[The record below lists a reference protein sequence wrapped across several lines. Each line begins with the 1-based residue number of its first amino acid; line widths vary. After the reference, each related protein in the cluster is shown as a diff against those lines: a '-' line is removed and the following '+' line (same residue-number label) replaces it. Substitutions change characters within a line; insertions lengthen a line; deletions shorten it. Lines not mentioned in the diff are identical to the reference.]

1 MEIIP
6 AVAGN
11 TNIVINAEFVKL
23 SIYNSTLA
31 NAIVNGN
38 ECTIQVSGN
47 TNWTSIGA
55 SSNVVG
61 TTFTANGAG
70 TGNGTAYVTSV
81 YTFSSAYQF
90 ETFGNTTYTPLGGLL
105 AVGVQQ
111 RDLRVTSA
119 DTSLTLSGIA
129 GNNIQLV
136 LDNTIRG
143 SKVEIYRGFYSNNYI
158 LDTANVAK
166 RFTGIVTSYNISE
179 DWDEDNNM
187 DNFSVTINCSSYK
200 SVLENRVAG
209 RKTNQQSWQVFDS
222 TDSSMNNVYSI
233 AGTQFDFGKKPGP
246 TRPNPSGAGL
256 EGGITRDSTEN
267 FEQP

>member
-1 MEIIP
+1 MQNIP
-6 AVAGN
+6 AVASDPN
-11 TNIVINAEFVKL
+11 FVINAEFVKL

-31 NAIVNGN
+31 NAISAGN

-47 TNWTSIGA
+47 TNWTAMGA
-55 SSNVVG
+55 NSNVAG
-61 TTFTANGAG
+61 TTFTATGAG

-81 YTFSSAYQF
+81 YTFSSAYKP
-90 ETFGNTTYTPLGGLL
+90 ETISGTTYTPLGGLL

-119 DTSLTLSGIA
+119 DTSLSLSGIS

-143 SKVEIYRGFYSNNYI
+143 SKVEIVRGFYDNNFNLTSN
-158 LDTANVAK
+158 AH
-166 RFTGIVTSYNISE
+166 RFTGIVTSYNITE
-179 DWDEDNNM
+179 DRQEKD
-187 DNFSVTINCSSYK
+187 DNFTVTINCSSYK
-200 SVLENRVAG
+200 AVLENRVAG
-209 RKTNQQSWQVFDS
+209 RKTNKQSWQVFNS
-222 TDSSMNNVYSI
+222 LDSSMNNVYSI
-233 AGTQFDFGKKPGP
+233 ADTQFDFGRKPGP

-256 EGGITRDSTEN
+256 EGGITNESTQN